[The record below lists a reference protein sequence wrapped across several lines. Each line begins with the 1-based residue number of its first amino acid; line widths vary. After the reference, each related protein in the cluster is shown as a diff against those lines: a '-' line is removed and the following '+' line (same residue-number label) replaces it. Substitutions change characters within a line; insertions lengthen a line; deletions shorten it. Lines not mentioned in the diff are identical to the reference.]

1 MLPKF
6 PRLTPRLTAATAAAL
21 CATLAGCSDHPP
33 TAPASADAAPRL
45 SQSGESKFDEESKL
59 SLIEATTSMRPVAM
73 AVAPWGAGGQAA
85 VLSSNRGGF
94 PLEGSRYLV
103 VSSGGAESFE
113 RDSDGANSVAYNSP
127 CDAADVRCD
136 VGGVDLTLT
145 LPSDAQM
152 VEFDVRYYT
161 WDFDGHLDPFRVY
174 ELAESGPPRQV
185 FEATTLDGLTAG
197 FGGEL
202 RYGATVRRVSLN
214 VAGYPL
220 QNGYKVLKLR
230 FEASDSPS
238 AGQPDRT
245 LDSGAL
251 IDRLRVLT
259 TSNRDGHVPVVR
271 GTAASPDPV
280 PYTQAS
286 TVTGV
291 IDDAGTGGS
300 PIASAEYSVDGGRYA
315 PMLASEGA
323 FGTSATQSVSGQLG
337 PSSVNF
343 YVRTVCVRGRDDAGN
358 LSANACV
365 DQVVYD
371 PAQSYVLGSGWFE
384 SLPGAYGD
392 GSGADYPIRGRTSFG
407 FSTGY
412 KPGAIA
418 PTGDTRFTLKAAGLE
433 FRSTSNEYLF
443 VSGAE
448 GRYKGRGAVTLNG
461 APLTEPGTGRK
472 LTGEAFGLLVAATDG
487 RAAGREDAV
496 RIRIWR
502 LSDQGVVYDN
512 LRACGLNDAALVE
525 TASPGAYYDCTTV
538 RGGQITV
545 GSGTAGSGGGKRP
558 RK

>member
-6 PRLTPRLTAATAAAL
+6 PRLTPRLTAATAVAL
-21 CATLAGCSDHPP
+21 CAALAGCSDHPP

-59 SLIEATTSMRPVAM
+59 SLIEATTSMRPVSI

-85 VLSSNRGGF
+85 VLSSSRGEF
-94 PLEGSRYLV
+94 PLEGNRYLV
-103 VSSGGAESFE
+103 VSSGGAESFD
-113 RDSDGANSVAYNSP
+113 RDSDGANSVPYDSP
-127 CDAADVRCD
+127 CEADVRCD

-145 LPSDAQM
+145 LPSDAQS

-174 ELAESGPPRQV
+174 ELAEAGPPKQV
-185 FEATTLDGLTAG
+185 FEATTLDGLDG
-197 FGGEL
+197 GLGEL

-220 QNGYKVLKLR
+220 QDGYKVLKLR

-238 AGQPDRT
+238 AGKPDRT

-259 TSNRDGHVPVVR
+259 TSNRDELAPVV
-271 GTAASPDPV
+271 GTTAASPNPV
-280 PYTQAS
+280 PYTQTSA
-286 TVTGV
+286 VTSV

-300 PIASAEYSVDGGRYA
+300 RIASAEYSVDGGRYA
-315 PMLASEGA
+315 PMVPSGTTA

-337 PSSVNF
+337 SSSVNF
-343 YVRTVCVRGRDDAGN
+343 YVRTVCVRGRDERDN
-358 LSANACV
+358 LSAEKCV

-371 PAQSYVLGSGWFE
+371 PAQNHVLGSGWFE

-433 FRSTSNEYLF
+433 FKSTSNEYLF

-461 APLTEPGTGRK
+461 APLSEPGTGRK

-487 RAAGREDAV
+487 RTTGKEDAV

-502 LSDQGVVYDN
+502 LTDGGVIYDN
-512 LRACGLNDAALVE
+512 LRACGVNDAALVE